1 MEFVDIPLL
10 QMLLLTIVFLCLFVE
25 IKMGGMGGGV
35 FLGLVAAGVFW
46 GSQYVKGLVELYQIG
61 IFLVGIVCIL
71 IEMLLPTVGLLA
83 GLGVAA
89 MLYSV
94 VLALGGDINAI
105 YAMLISLAAAIALF
119 ALIAKRLPSS
129 RLWNKLVLKDQS
141 TSARGYVSAEEKP
154 ELVGKTGEVL
164 TELRP
169 AGSILLDGVPVD
181 VVSEGAFLEK
191 GEQVRVISVQ
201 GSRVV
206 VRKV

>member
-154 ELVGKTGEVL
+154 ELVGKIGEVL